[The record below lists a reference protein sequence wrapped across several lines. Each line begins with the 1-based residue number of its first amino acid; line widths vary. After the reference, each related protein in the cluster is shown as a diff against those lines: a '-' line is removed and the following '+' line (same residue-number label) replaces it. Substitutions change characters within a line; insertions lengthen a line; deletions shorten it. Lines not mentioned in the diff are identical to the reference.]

1 MKLGWGTIKIKAEK
15 PDTDEKDE
23 RKASKQVED
32 HFKAV
37 IDKRALIERFK
48 NGVDP
53 FEWGEGDSGA
63 IIFLKNVLLKGAYGL
78 RRLGY
83 SPQQIEDIAWGVQQW
98 EDARR
103 DGETYL
109 EAVLDSWARKMAVQ
123 ILSISILPE
132 DVGRD
137 IVGYP
142 YLQKPGTDREAQ
154 RLIP

>member
-1 MKLGWGTIKIKAEK
+1 MKLGWGTIKIKTEK
-15 PDTDEKDE
+15 SDADEEKDE

-32 HFKAV
+32 HFRAV
-37 IDKRALIERFK
+37 IDKRALKERLK
-48 NGVDP
+48 EVGQ
-53 FEWGEGDSGA
+53 FEWGEGDSGP
-63 IIFLKNVLLKGAYGL
+63 IIFLKQILLNGAYGL

-103 DGETYL
+103 DKEEQL
-109 EAVLDSWARKMAVQ
+109 ESVLDSWARKMATQ

-142 YLQKPGTDREAQ
+142 YVVKPTTDRDTQ

>member
-1 MKLGWGTIKIKAEK
+1 MKLGWRIIKGK
-15 PDTDEKDE
+15 TDDDAAKGE
-23 RKASKQVED
+23 RKASKSVED
-32 HFKAV
+32 HFTAV
-37 IDKRALIERFK
+37 IDKRALKERLAEVS
-48 NGVDP
+48 N
-53 FEWGEGDSGA
+53 FEWGQGDSGA

-83 SPQQIEDIAWGVQQW
+83 SGQQIEDLAWGVQQW

-103 DGETYL
+103 DGDLRL
-109 EAVLDSWARKMAVQ
+109 ESVLDSWARKMATQ

-142 YLQKPGTDREAQ
+142 YVVKPSSDRDAQ

>member
-1 MKLGWGTIKIKAEK
+1 AEV
-15 PDTDEKDE
+15 
-23 RKASKQVED
+23 S
-32 HFKAV
+32 
-37 IDKRALIERFK
+37 
-48 NGVDP
+48 N
-53 FEWGEGDSGA
+53 FEWGQGDSGA

-83 SPQQIEDIAWGVQQW
+83 SGQQIEDLAWGVQQW

-103 DGETYL
+103 DGDLRL
-109 EAVLDSWARKMAVQ
+109 ESVLDSWARKMATQ

-142 YLQKPGTDREAQ
+142 YVVKPSSDRDAQ